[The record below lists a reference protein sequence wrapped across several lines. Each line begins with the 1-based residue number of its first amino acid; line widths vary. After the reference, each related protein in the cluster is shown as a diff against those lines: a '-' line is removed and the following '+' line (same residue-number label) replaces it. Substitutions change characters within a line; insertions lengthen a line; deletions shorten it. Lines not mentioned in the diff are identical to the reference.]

1 MLVNLYLIL
10 SLIFS
15 GIGLP
20 QTSIYF
26 DNLAKKDYTTYQKQN
41 PPQLL
46 VFKSTETLSLGI
58 KRTGLEP
65 KVKSRSI
72 VAIDIDNYQTLFD
85 YNGNE
90 VLPTASLTKI
100 MTAIIALENLP
111 DLDVVVTVSRN
122 AALVEGSKMHLWID
136 EKITLRD
143 LLYGL
148 ILKSGNDA
156 AIAIEEYH
164 DSINE
169 PQEQPFIAKMDEKAK
184 FLGLKNTQFF
194 DSAGIV
200 ENKSTAFEL
209 SIILDYALRNKTF
222 AQIASTVQYNTKAL
236 NGSLEHNM
244 TTTNRLLRTR
254 ADTIAGKTGYSEAA
268 NYNFI
273 NAFRSPQNH
282 RVAVVVLGAEN
293 HDSRFDECN
302 KIIDWVYASYRW

>member
-1 MLVNLYLIL
+1 MLINLYLIL
-10 SLIFS
+10 SVIFS

-26 DNLAKKDYTTYQKQN
+26 DNLTKRDFANYQKEES
-41 PPQLL
+41 PALTI
-46 VFKSTETLSLGI
+46 FKVSEI
-58 KRTGLEP
+58 YPWGLEGTEIEP
-65 KVKSRSI
+65 SARAESALAV
-72 VAIDIDNYQTLFD
+72 DIDNRQILFA
-85 YNGNE
+85 YNE
-90 VLPTASLTKI
+90 KKSLPMASLTKM
-100 MTAIIALENLP
+100 MTAIVALENLP
-111 DLDVVVTVSRN
+111 NLDAVVTVSRN

-136 EKITLRD
+136 EKITLKD

-156 AIAIEEYH
+156 AVAIEEYH
-164 DSINE
+164 DSIKK
-169 PQEQPFIAKMDEKAK
+169 PQEKAFIEKMNDKAK
-184 FLGLKNTQFF
+184 TLGLKNTQFF
-194 DSAGIV
+194 DSSGIV
-200 ENKSTAFEL
+200 ENKSTALEL

-222 AQIASTVQYNTKAL
+222 TQIASTVQYNTKAL

-268 NYNFI
+268 DYNFI

-282 RVAVVVLGAEN
+282 RVVVVILGASD

-302 KIIDWVYASYRW
+302 KIIDWVYSAYQW

>member
-1 MLVNLYLIL
+1 MLINLYLIL

-26 DNLAKKDYTTYQKQN
+26 DNLSKRDFSNYQKEE
-41 PPQLL
+41 PPTL
-46 VFKSTETLSLGI
+46 VIFKSSEIYPWGVRETGI
-58 KRTGLEP
+58 EP
-65 KVKSRSI
+65 SARVKST
-72 VAIDIDNYQTLFD
+72 VAVDIDNSQILFS
-85 YNGNE
+85 YNAKE
-90 VLPTASLTKI
+90 PLAMASLTKM
-100 MTAIIALENLP
+100 MTAIVALENLP
-111 DLDVVVTVSRN
+111 NLDVVVNVSRN

-143 LLYGL
+143 ILYGL

-156 AIAIEEYH
+156 SIAIEEYYNGL
-164 DSINE
+164 DPNNN
-169 PQEQPFIAKMDEKAK
+169 FVGLMNEKAK

-194 DSAGIV
+194 DSAGIA
-200 ENKSTAFEL
+200 ENKSTALEL
-209 SIILDYALRNKTF
+209 SIIMDYALRNRTF
-222 AQIASTVQYNTKAL
+222 AQIASTVQYNAKAL

-254 ADTIAGKTGYSEAA
+254 TDTIAGKTGYSEAA

-282 RVAVVVLGAEN
+282 RIAVVILGADN
-293 HDSRFDECN
+293 HNSRFDECS
-302 KIIDWVYASYRW
+302 KIIDWVYSSYRW

>member
-1 MLVNLYLIL
+1 MLINLYLIL

-15 GIGLP
+15 GVGLL
-20 QTSIYF
+20 QTSSYF
-26 DNLAKKDYTTYQKQN
+26 DNLTKRDFSNYQKEE
-41 PPQLL
+41 PPTL
-46 VFKSTETLSLGI
+46 VIFKSSEIYPWGVQETGI
-58 KRTGLEP
+58 EP
-65 KVKSRSI
+65 SARVKST
-72 VAIDIDNYQTLFD
+72 VTVDIDNSQILFS
-85 YNGNE
+85 YNE
-90 VLPTASLTKI
+90 KEPLAMASLTKM
-100 MTAIIALENLP
+100 MTAIVALENLP
-111 DLDVVVTVSRN
+111 NLDAVVTVSRQ

-156 AIAIEEYH
+156 ALAIEEYYN
-164 DSINE
+164 SLASNNN
-169 PQEQPFIAKMDEKAK
+169 FIEKMNDKAK
-184 FLGLKNTQFF
+184 TLGLKNTQFF
-194 DSAGIV
+194 DSAGIA
-200 ENKSTAFEL
+200 ENKSTALEL
-209 SIILDYALRNKTF
+209 SMLLDYALRNKTF

-254 ADTIAGKTGYSEAA
+254 ADTIAGKTGYSETA

-282 RVAVVVLGAEN
+282 RIVVVVLGASD

-302 KIIDWVYASYRW
+302 KIIDWVYGAYRW